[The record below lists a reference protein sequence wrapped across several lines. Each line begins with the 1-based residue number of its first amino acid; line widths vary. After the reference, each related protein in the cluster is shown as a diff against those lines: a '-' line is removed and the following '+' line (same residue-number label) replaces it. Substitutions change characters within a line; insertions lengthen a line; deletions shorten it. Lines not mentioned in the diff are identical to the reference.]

1 MRGNLWS
8 INLLQLEDI
17 VWSGKE
23 NDYQAMQITFPLHIR
38 NFYNFLLTSI
48 SLSSTFPHHSETMEF
63 LLCEYR
69 SRRPS
74 TGGKSLVNILNC
86 CCCCYRMKS
95 ESIFNSLHTWAI
107 FDSMVERKTL
117 HEIYESYV
125 DMSIKRMKS
134 WNQFALETRFKN
146 TIPSSSWS
154 SSIPIR
160 MLYGEF
166 CFCCYFTKPT
176 QFHNAASSYI
186 RAMSASSNNSAHC

>member
-23 NDYQAMQITFPLHIR
+23 NDYQAMQITFSLHIR

-107 FDSMVERKTL
+107 FDSTAERKTL
-117 HEIYESYV
+117 HEIWIVCRYV
-125 DMSIKRMKS
+125 DKTDEIMKS
-134 WNQFALETRFKN
+134 IRSGNSLQKYDTIIFVIIIYTDSNVVRWILFLLLFYQTN
-146 TIPSSSWS
+146 TVSQC
-154 SSIPIR
+154 
-160 MLYGEF
+160 
-166 CFCCYFTKPT
+166 CFIIYT
-176 QFHNAASSYI
+176 
-186 RAMSASSNNSAHC
+186 SNVS